1 MKKIAS
7 LLTLLHQLFYCILLQ
22 TLLFMFVV
30 ISGGYRL
37 FDVKVADGD
46 NKVDFKLKG
55 PFLMVRAG
63 W

>member
-37 FDVKVADGD
+37 FDIKVADG
-46 NKVDFKLKG
+46 G
-55 PFLMVRAG
+55 
-63 W
+63 